1 MTRPPDDVLGRAS
14 AFVRDDAGFAQVVTL
29 DRHGYPVGR
38 SATAF
43 LLPDWSVALVHRR
56 SHARL
61 AQVRRDPRV
70 LVTWVGDP
78 APGASNEN
86 PQVFDVGR
94 LPARVVLVRGTAE
107 LADDDWTEEVYRRAL
122 EEQRAAGHT
131 RAPVRDPD
139 QVRADLVGLHVTPYR
154 VRLEGFG
161 EGAASSDWVEGP
173 PLLSEPLQ
181 DSHSDDSYTNDSHT
195 DDGHTHDSHTH
206 GGHR

>member
-1 MTRPPDDVLGRAS
+1 VTRPPDEVLQRAQ
-14 AFVRDDAGFAQVVTL
+14 AFVREEAGFAQVVTL

-38 SATAF
+38 SATAI
-43 LLPDWSVALVHRR
+43 LRPDWSVALVHRR

-70 LVTWVGDP
+70 LVTWVGSP

-86 PQVFDVGR
+86 PHVFDVGH
-94 LPARVVLVRGTAE
+94 LPARVVLVRGTAV
-107 LADDDWTEEVYRRAL
+107 LADDAWTEEVYRRAL

-131 RAPVRDPD
+131 KAPVRDAA

-161 EGAASSDWVEGP
+161 EGAESSDWVQGP
-173 PLLSEPLQ
+173 SLSSGPQQ
-181 DSHSDDSYTNDSHT
+181 DNNSN
-195 DDGHTHDSHTH
+195 
-206 GGHR
+206 GGDR